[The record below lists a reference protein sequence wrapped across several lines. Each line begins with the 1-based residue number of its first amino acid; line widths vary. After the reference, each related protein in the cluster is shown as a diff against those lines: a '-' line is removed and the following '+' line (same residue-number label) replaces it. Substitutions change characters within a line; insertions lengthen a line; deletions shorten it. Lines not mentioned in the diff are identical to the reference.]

1 MTTKL
6 PPVMPALALF
16 VLLGCGREA
25 EGPALTVE
33 NAWARP
39 MTVQMGEEGPLPGT
53 SSAVYL
59 EILNRSPGP
68 DRLLGGET
76 DAAARVELHE
86 SILAGDVVRM
96 RRVEGVDLPQ
106 GGRVALAPGGLHLML
121 LDLRRSLVVGDTLS
135 LTLVF
140 QTAPP
145 TTIRVP
151 VRGAGEG

>member
-6 PPVMPALALF
+6 PPVLRALVLLA
-16 VLLGCGREA
+16 LLGCGREA

-39 MTVQMGEEGPLPGT
+39 RTVEMGEEGPLPGT
-53 SSAVYL
+53 NSAVYL
-59 EILNRSPGP
+59 EIRNRGPGP

-86 SILAGDVVRM
+86 SVLTGDVVRM
-96 RRVEGVDLPQ
+96 RRVEGVDLPP
-106 GGRVALAPGGLHLML
+106 GERVALAPGGLHFML
-121 LDLRRSLVVGDTLS
+121 LDLRRSLVPGDTLS
-135 LTLVF
+135 FTLVF
-140 QTAPP
+140 QAAPP
-145 TTIRVP
+145 TSIRVP